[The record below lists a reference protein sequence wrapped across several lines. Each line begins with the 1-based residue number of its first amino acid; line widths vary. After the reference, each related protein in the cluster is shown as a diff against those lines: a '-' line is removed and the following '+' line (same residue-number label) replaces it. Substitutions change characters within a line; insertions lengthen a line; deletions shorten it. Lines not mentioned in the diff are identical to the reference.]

1 MDYTFGPQRPYSGNL
16 SVRRGEYYGG
26 NVTSLGMS
34 RARMEITPQLS
45 LQPSISFNWLSLPQ
59 GQFDQHVAV
68 TRLNYTLTPRAYVST
83 LVQYNSRSNTLSGN
97 FRLRWEWAPGSEV
110 FIVYT
115 EDRDTDIFDRWSQM
129 ENRGLIIKVNRLFQV

>member
-1 MDYTFGPQRPYSGNL
+1 
-16 SVRRGEYYGG
+16 
-26 NVTSLGMS
+26 MS